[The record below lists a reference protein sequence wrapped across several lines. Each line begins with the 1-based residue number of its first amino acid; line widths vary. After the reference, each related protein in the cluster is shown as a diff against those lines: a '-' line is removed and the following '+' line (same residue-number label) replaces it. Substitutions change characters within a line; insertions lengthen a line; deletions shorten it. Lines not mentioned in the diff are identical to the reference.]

1 MPGKD
6 HKAAD
11 GTAAQNRYRYWL
23 VLAAILFAIIL
34 AAVLLWGKHRIQDP
48 SNVLTT
54 LAWITLIIIAF
65 FFFEAPLTSVL
76 VNLAKKIESAQ
87 NIKTKWLEITGTERL
102 PAPKDNQD
110 VSLGHL
116 ALLHTSFVR
125 PDRTQDFNDGS
136 TYYQIEVVLV
146 APAPVLNRVRKVIY
160 HLDEAYPEDQRTT
173 ETTDRKSRFKLK
185 QLANGTSIVVAE
197 VELHGQTEPL
207 RLNRFIDL
215 RPDGPRI

>member
-11 GTAAQNRYRYWL
+11 GTAAHRYRYWL

-102 PAPKDNQD
+102 PAPKDN
-110 VSLGHL
+110 HC
-116 ALLHTSFVR
+116 LLYTS
-125 PDRTQDFNDGS
+125 PS
-136 TYYQIEVVLV
+136 
-146 APAPVLNRVRKVIY
+146 
-160 HLDEAYPEDQRTT
+160 
-173 ETTDRKSRFKLK
+173 
-185 QLANGTSIVVAE
+185 
-197 VELHGQTEPL
+197 
-207 RLNRFIDL
+207 
-215 RPDGPRI
+215 PRDS